1 MRDRRKF
8 LKDAAAA
15 GLGAGL
21 LARPARATAST
32 PVSVPRQADQRYQG
46 GRSPWPI
53 CLDTS
58 TIRPASLEEK
68 VRIADE
74 AGFDAIEPW
83 DGELADY
90 EENGG
95 DLEAL
100 GREIRDRGLFVP
112 SVIGLWQAIP
122 PTQEAW
128 EESLEAN
135 RERLRMVS
143 AVGAEHVQVVPQPSR
158 ESYDLDWCADRY
170 RDLIEIGI
178 REYDVKPALVFVEFL
193 PIRRL
198 SDAAAIALRTDHPEA
213 KIIPDVF
220 HMYIGGSGF
229 NGLRHIS
236 GDFISIFQFNDAPA
250 NPPREEL
257 TDEDRVFPGDG
268 IFPLTDI
275 LQDLRATGFEG
286 CISLEL
292 YNPDYYERD
301 LMQVAQEGL
310 EKTVGVI
317 EEAGV

>member
-1 MRDRRKF
+1 MNDRRAF
-8 LKDAAAA
+8 LKTAAA
-15 GLGAGL
+15 GVGAGL
-21 LARPARATAST
+21 LTGPAVSRAEASSF
-32 PVSVPRQADQRYQG
+32 PGQQRYQD

-53 CLDTS
+53 CLDTA
-58 TIRPASLEEK
+58 TVRPASLEEK
-68 VRIADE
+68 IRIADE

-83 DGELADY
+83 DDELAEF

-95 DLEAL
+95 DLETL

-128 EESLEAN
+128 EKSLEAN

-143 AVGAEHVQVVPQPSR
+143 ALGAEFVQVVPQPAR
-158 ESYDLDWCADRY
+158 EGYDLDWCAARY

-178 REYDVKPALVFVEFL
+178 QEYDVKPALVFVDFL

-213 KIIPDVF
+213 RIIPDVF

-229 NGLRHIS
+229 NGLRHLN

-250 NPPREEL
+250 EPPREEQE
-257 TDEDRVFPGDG
+257 DEDRVFPGDG
-268 IFPLTDI
+268 VLPLPEI
-275 LQDLRATGFEG
+275 LRDLAATGFRG
-286 CISLEL
+286 CVSLEL
-292 YNPDYYERD
+292 YNPEYYERD
-301 LMQVAQEGL
+301 LTGVATEGL
-310 EKTVGVI
+310 EKTLRVI